1 MALQSFAAANDPH
14 PMKRG
19 YIALTAIIIILAV
32 TLTVAMSANLL
43 SIDSGT
49 TDLALITGKD
59 AFGAAEACIEEAL
72 FQLRSDANYPGSNL
86 NLDDASCTMTVTG
99 TGAERTINAT
109 GVAGQATQTIS
120 VRVALTP
127 TFSLIS
133 WTSPSIP

>member
-1 MALQSFAAANDPH
+1 MGPQSFAPATDPY

-19 YIALTAIIIILAV
+19 YIALTAILIILAV

-49 TDLALITGKD
+49 TDLALTTGKV

-72 FQLRSDANYPGSNL
+72 IQLRSDANYLGSNL

-99 TGAERTINAT
+99 TGAERTIDAT
-109 GVAGQATQTIS
+109 GVAERATQTIS
-120 VRVALTP
+120 VRVELNP
-127 TFSLIS
+127 TFSIIS
-133 WTSPSIP
+133 WTSPSTP